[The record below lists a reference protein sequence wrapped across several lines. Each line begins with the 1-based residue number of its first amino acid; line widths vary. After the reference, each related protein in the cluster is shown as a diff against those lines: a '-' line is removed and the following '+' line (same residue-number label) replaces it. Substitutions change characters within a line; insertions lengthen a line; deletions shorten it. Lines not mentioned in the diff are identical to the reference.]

1 MTLDEKY
8 QNLQN
13 ILSEFNSAVIAFSG
27 GVDSTLLLKVAC
39 DSLGANK
46 VLALTATSPLY
57 PSYETEQSKQLAN
70 DFGVRQQF
78 INSNEME
85 LVDFVKNDLQRCYH
99 CKHNLFSLFLHKM
112 KKTPFETLLD
122 GSNLDD
128 QDDYRPGRKAVTQLQ
143 IRSPLLEA
151 NLGKQEVRELSRQLG
166 LPTWD
171 KQPFACLASRFPYG
185 TRITVDRLKRIDRC
199 ETWLRL
205 QNFTHYRVR
214 CYDQLARIEIAPEE
228 IPRLLDKTLRLDLVE
243 TFKLNGFDYV
253 TLDLQGYRSGSM
265 NEILPQTDNLAVK
278 CL

>member
-1 MTLDEKY
+1 MNLDEKY

-13 ILSEFNSAVIAFSG
+13 ILSGFDSVVIAFSG

-39 DSLGANK
+39 DSLGADK
-46 VLALTATSPLY
+46 VLALTATSPIF
-57 PSYETEQSKQLAN
+57 PSYEIEQSKQLAN

-78 INSNEME
+78 IDSNEME
-85 LVDFVKNDLQRCYH
+85 LVDFVKNELQRCYH
-99 CKHNLFSLFLHKM
+99 CKHNLFSLFLHEMEKG
-112 KKTPFETLLD
+112 PFETLLD

-128 QDDYRPGRKAVTQLQ
+128 QDDYRPGQKAVTQLK

-151 NLGKQEVRELSRQLG
+151 NLGKQEVRELSRQLE
-166 LPTWD
+166 LSTWN
-171 KQPFACLASRFPYG
+171 KQPFACLATRFPYG
-185 TRITVDRLKRIDRC
+185 TKITVDRLKMIDRC

-205 QNFTHYRVR
+205 QNFSHYRVR
-214 CYDQLARIEIAPEE
+214 CYDRLARIEVAPEE

-265 NEILPQTDNLAVK
+265 NEILP
-278 CL
+278 